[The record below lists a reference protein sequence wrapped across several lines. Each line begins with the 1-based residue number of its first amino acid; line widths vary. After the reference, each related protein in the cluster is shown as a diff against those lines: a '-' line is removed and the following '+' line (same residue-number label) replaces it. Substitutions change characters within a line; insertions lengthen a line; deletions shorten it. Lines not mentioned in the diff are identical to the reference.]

1 METFQ
6 RGSDRHLEVLEK
18 ERDDVR
24 EENTQLHQQVAALTL
39 HNEQCK
45 VLVASVVDVYDVVLP
60 YKILQKARV
69 LLGRK

>member
-24 EENTQLHQQVAALTL
+24 EENTRLHQQVAALTL

-45 VLVASVVDVYDVVLP
+45 AVVAAVLDVYDVVLP
-60 YKILQKARV
+60 YKVLQKARV